1 LKVIHF
7 ELPLK
12 GVVNRLDDLRLTSHK
27 VDEVNRLILEQEWK
41 IKHSTSYSIVIFDV
55 CRYVYHWSSR
65 DYFLLL
71 LLLQVL

>member
-1 LKVIHF
+1 MKVIHF

-55 CRYVYHWSSR
+55 CRCAYHWSSH

-71 LLLQVL
+71 LLLVL